1 MLFRSH
7 FYSDKELK
15 VGAAQVK
22 LAGVTFTQGE
32 EFSIIRELETK
43 DLEENLR
50 WIRDAKRQAD
60 YTLAS
65 IHSHE
70 AGAKNL
76 LTAEKKGDLADP
88 AEINRNFS
96 LAAIDNGGYFEGDVS
111 KNNLFR
117 DELVSTPYTV
127 DKNGCVLPLEA
138 PGLGV
143 EVDENF
149 LIKHPVIEGPSYV

>member
-1 MLFRSH
+1 MQGRPGINPLAFKASYQVDAKAMDELRRVSRLLGFEKQAQRDAGH

-96 LAAIDNGGYFEGDVS
+96 LAAIDNGADAVAEIGRAHV
-111 KNNLFR
+111 
-117 DELVSTPYTV
+117 
-127 DKNGCVLPLEA
+127 
-138 PGLGV
+138 
-143 EVDENF
+143 
-149 LIKHPVIEGPSYV
+149 